1 MSTENNPR
9 RDFLLRLAGASATG
23 AALTAVSDPGVVH
36 AAQKPP
42 VIRSFDVKSFG
53 ATGDGKTLDTAA
65 INKAIDAVVAAG
77 GGTVVFP
84 AGNYLSYSIHLK
96 SNVTLH
102 LDAGSTIVAADPPAE
117 GAPGFDLP
125 EPNEWD
131 MYQDFGHSHFRNS
144 LIWGD
149 AIDNVAI
156 TGTGRIWGKGLS
168 HGTGQGPDAHTPGVG
183 NKSISLKN
191 CRNVLLRDFSILHG
205 GHFGILAT
213 GVENLT
219 IDNLKIDT
227 NRDGMDVD
235 ACRNVRISN
244 CYVNSPWDDGICL
257 KADYALGNA
266 KQTELVT
273 ITNCYVSGCWEEGTM
288 LDGTYK
294 KFAADARGVGHT
306 GRIKFGT
313 ESNGGFRNITIS
325 NCVFEGCQGLALE
338 SVDGAILE
346 DITITNIS
354 MRDIITA
361 PIFLRLG
368 NRMRGPDNTPVGT
381 LKRVIISNLVCSNCV
396 SRLGSVISG
405 IPGHAIEDVKIS
417 NIQILHQGG
426 GTKEDAAYQP
436 PEYEDM
442 YPEPTMFVGGPRPS
456 GRGPDGRWVPEGQGR
471 GGAGRRPGAPGT
483 PGAPAAPGAPGT
495 PGAPGGTGAAV
506 AGGPG
511 QGRGPMHNMP
521 SQGFYVRHVKGIQ
534 FDNIEIRAEK
544 ADLRPVFVLDDVQD
558 ADFFRVKVPHV
569 DGVPTF
575 ALHKVADFAV
585 HMCGSVPDAELKTVE
600 NSTL

>member
-1 MSTENNPR
+1 
-9 RDFLLRLAGASATG
+9 
-23 AALTAVSDPGVVH
+23 
-36 AAQKPP
+36 
-42 VIRSFDVKSFG
+42 
-53 ATGDGKTLDTAA
+53 
-65 INKAIDAVVAAG
+65 
-77 GGTVVFP
+77 
-84 AGNYLSYSIHLK
+84 
-96 SNVTLH
+96 VTLH
-102 LDAGSTIVAADPPAE
+102 LEPGATIVAADPPAA
-117 GAPGFDLP
+117 GAPGYDLP
-125 EPNEWD
+125 EPNEFD

-144 LIWGD
+144 LMWGD
-149 AIDNVAI
+149 AIENVAI

-168 HGTGQGPDAHTPGVG
+168 KGYGPGGDAHTPGVG

-191 CRNVLLRDFSILHG
+191 CRNVLLRDFSMLHG
-205 GHFGILAT
+205 GHFAILAT

-257 KADYALGNA
+257 KADYAVGNA
-266 KQTELVT
+266 KQTEHVT

-294 KFAADARGVGHT
+294 KFAPGTQGVGHT

-338 SVDGAILE
+338 TVDGAILE

-354 MRDIITA
+354 MRDIISA

-368 NRMRGPDNTPVGT
+368 NRMRGPDNVPVGT

-396 SRLGSVISG
+396 SGLGSIISG
-405 IPGHAIEDVKIS
+405 IPGYAVEDVKIS

-442 YPEPTMFVGGPRPS
+442 YPEPSMFVGGPRSS
-456 GRGPDGRWVPEGQGR
+456 GRGPDGKWIAE
-471 GGAGRRPGAPGT
+471 GAGRSFDGQIG
-483 PGAPAAPGAPGT
+483 AAPGARPGQ
-495 PGAPGGTGAAV
+495 PGAAPAAAAPV
-506 AGGPG
+506 PPRPRP
-511 QGRGPMHNMP
+511 QRPPLRHMP
-521 SQGFYVRHVKGIQ
+521 SHGFYVRHVKGIQ

-544 ADLRPVFVLDDVQD
+544 EDLRPAFVLEDVD
-558 ADFFRVKVPHV
+558 GADFFRIKTSQTA
-569 DGVPTF
+569 GVPEF
-575 ALHKVADFAV
+575 ALHKVSNLAV
-585 HMCGSVPDAELKTVE
+585 HMCDGVPDTQLKAVD
-600 NSTL
+600 NQIL